1 VLPRALCGIWRAS
14 SRLAVVRRLR
24 RRRRV
29 ERTVEALRYG
39 RGVRESLRFALREVA
54 ADGRV
59 ASYRLRRSGLR
70 CSLRHDGHDAWVLHE
85 VFGKRAYAPPARVAG
100 LLACAGESPR
110 VVDVGAHLGLFGL
123 YVLSSYPTARITSFE
138 PDPDNA
144 ALLERT
150 VVANGLGS
158 RWEIVRAAA
167 TAASGRVGFVAG
179 LGERSHLAA
188 ARDRDA
194 TTVDAVDVFDWLD
207 GVDLLKIDIEGGE
220 WTILADPRFL
230 AISARAIVVEY
241 HSHLCPEADP
251 ERAATNRL
259 VEAGYTVT
267 SAADASLT
275 RDVGVLWAFRAA
287 PTGRTRGRS
296 GDPPASVASS
306 TP

>member
-1 VLPRALCGIWRAS
+1 
-14 SRLAVVRRLR
+14 
-24 RRRRV
+24 
-29 ERTVEALRYG
+29 VEALRYG
-39 RGVRESLRFALREVA
+39 LNVRESLRFALREVA
-54 ADGRV
+54 GDGRV
-59 ASYRLRRSGLR
+59 ASYRLRSSGLR

-85 VFGKRAYAPPARVAG
+85 VFGKRAYAPPPRVAG

-110 VVDVGAHLGLFGL
+110 IADVGAHLGLFGL
-123 YVLSSYPTARITSFE
+123 YVLSSCPAARITSFE

-150 VVANGLGS
+150 VVANGLRS
-158 RWEIVRAAA
+158 RWKIVRAAA
-167 TAASGRVGFVAG
+167 SAASGRVGFVAG
-179 LGERSHLAA
+179 LGERSHLAT

-194 TTVDAVDVFDWLD
+194 TTVDAVDLFDWLD

-230 AISARAIVVEY
+230 AIPARAIVVEY

-259 VEAGYTVT
+259 VEAGYTVI

-296 GDPPASVASS
+296 GDPPASVASW

>member
-1 VLPRALCGIWRAS
+1 
-14 SRLAVVRRLR
+14 
-24 RRRRV
+24 V
-29 ERTVEALRYG
+29 EGLRYG
-39 RGVRESLRFALREVA
+39 LSVRESLRFALREVA

-59 ASYRLRRSGLR
+59 ASYRLRSSGLR

-85 VFGKRAYAPPARVAG
+85 VFGKRAYAPPPRLAG
-100 LLACAGESPR
+100 LLGAGESPR

-123 YVLSSYPTARITSFE
+123 YVLGSCPTARITSFE

-150 VVANGLGS
+150 VAANGLRP

-167 TAASGRVGFVAG
+167 SVASGRVGFAAG

-188 ARDRDA
+188 AGDRDA
-194 TTVDAVDVFDWLD
+194 TTVDAIDLFGCLD
-207 GVDLLKIDIEGGE
+207 DVDLLKIDIEGGE
-220 WTILADPRFL
+220 WAILADARFL
-230 AISARAIVVEY
+230 AIPARAIVVEY

-251 ERAATNRL
+251 ERAATTRL
-259 VEAGYTVT
+259 AEAGYTVI

-296 GDPPASVASS
+296 GDPPASVASW
-306 TP
+306 TA